1 MDIDNEKK
9 LSEVLNVYFSVRNL
23 LTRDSSSQIRQNL
36 FHSLELWE
44 VLIISKTVSWEILE
58 IITELY
64 WLITCI
70 N

>member
-36 FHSLELWE
+36 FHSLEL
-44 VLIISKTVSWEILE
+44 
-58 IITELY
+58 
-64 WLITCI
+64 
-70 N
+70 